1 MKNNK
6 IKRMALLLLFYKV
19 ITFEVGTVDV
29 LSYKNTEVVTM
40 KAAILTLILV
50 LASLSAP
57 NANAALIM
65 SGLDDT
71 CENCTLSDSVAST
84 YVSPNGTALEGSI
97 WIQDING
104 WGSIGSYTILEAD
117 LDSLSQEFFITS
129 LFVSFDDS
137 LIIASGNNV
146 LFNSLDYSFVTPWKG
161 VIDVISLTG
170 ALKFD
175 GSNGLSF
182 IVNNTFGPT
191 GVIWKGEIT
200 AVSAPTQLGFMGL
213 CLMSLFALRN
223 RKKLK

>member
-1 MKNNK
+1 M
-6 IKRMALLLLFYKV
+6 
-19 ITFEVGTVDV
+19 
-29 LSYKNTEVVTM
+29 LSYKSTEVVTM
-40 KAAILTLILV
+40 KVVMLTLILL

-57 NANAALIM
+57 TANAALIM

-84 YVSPNGTALEGSI
+84 YVSPNGTALEGAT

-104 WGSIGSYTILEAD
+104 WGSIGSYTISEVD
-117 LDSLSQEFFITS
+117 FESLGQEFFITS

-137 LIIASGNNV
+137 LIIASGSNV
-146 LFNSLDYSFVTPWKG
+146 LFNSLDYSMVTPWKG

-170 ALKFD
+170 ELKFD
-175 GSNGLSF
+175 ATNGLSF

-200 AVSAPTQLGFMGL
+200 AVSAPTQLGFMGV
-213 CLMSLFALRN
+213 CLMSLFALRS
-223 RKKLK
+223 RKKLNKI